1 MTRFLIVDDD
11 ESSLYILQTLLE
23 TIGYDVVSAQNGVE
37 ALEIARRN
45 PPDIIVSD
53 ILMPEMD
60 GFTLCREWRA
70 DQVLRA
76 IPFVFYTAT
85 YTSHDN
91 EKFALGLG
99 AERFIVK
106 TIDPEMF
113 IDILQEVLAQQG
125 VEYPDKTVTKAEDY
139 LKGYSAT
146 LIRKLEAKVEQ
157 LEATTQDMERE
168 IARRMQ
174 AEKQNTL
181 EGEQAMKLRRFVKD
195 VSRDLQTSLTLIQA
209 SLHSLREFVDSEN
222 GQQHLETLG
231 EQIAHLEKL
240 SNDIIR
246 IVETYAG

>member
-231 EQIAHLEKL
+231 EQIAHLEEL
-240 SNDIIR
+240 SNDMIR
-246 IVETYAG
+246 IVETNDG